1 MDVALSSYPDK
12 LFPPGRSTSGRLGEP
27 MSPRRPTERTANRS
41 RILHSCAQCA
51 ENRYVTG
58 HQGSS
63 VARGSSRIEG
73 CGGDVPCCLIN
84 ACAWCD
90 LCMIFRY
97 HMAFLRGLKVC
108 IDHSDKRHRSCING
122 RFLIPTRF
130 PRRLWS
136 LDRDRVSSGTM
147 TGAPRQ
153 GAPLRSRP
161 YRNRA
166 FGRKV
171 TGAAGRTRQL
181 VFLISAHGRMG
192 VWMPGRSSKNVT
204 DRSGG
209 PALRGHSRDPFR
221 IIKPGDLR
229 GGHRIPGLS
238 L

>member
-84 ACAWCD
+84 ARAWCD

-161 YRNRA
+161 YAVPVLRRRIFAEDPPTPAPPSRHAPLEKLVKTVTRRPARRSPNTWAFVVKDHLNR
-166 FGRKV
+166 
-171 TGAAGRTRQL
+171 
-181 VFLISAHGRMG
+181 
-192 VWMPGRSSKNVT
+192 
-204 DRSGG
+204 
-209 PALRGHSRDPFR
+209 
-221 IIKPGDLR
+221 
-229 GGHRIPGLS
+229 
-238 L
+238 